1 MIQDLN
7 IISKENNKK
16 LIVALNR
23 QQFNYEITNSLTT
36 LDKMLFDNYQYKIN
50 ENLDLLFKIFKRAEL
65 EYFKIKDPK
74 VETINDKIKEVT
86 NKLNI
91 ITFDF
96 SKFQCE
102 QMNNRCLTVTPTNEK
117 IYWDYG
123 HFSLKGAKYFGKLFL
138 NDNDFLKI
146 LTIN

>member
-36 LDKMLFDNYQYKIN
+36 LDKILFDNYQYKIN

-65 EYFKIKDPK
+65 EYFKIKDL

-91 ITFDF
+91 IAFDF

-123 HFSLKGAKYFGKLFL
+123 TFLKGAKYL
-138 NDNDFLKI
+138 
-146 LTIN
+146 